1 VDKLTYF
8 KSYITI
14 VEKGSLKN
22 AADFLN
28 LTPSAVSKH
37 LSTLEQYYDI
47 DLAIRDAKSLRITGE
62 GRIFYDKCKQ
72 VLASLAQA
80 EEPFLSG
87 SQQTNSVL
95 RITLSQVLSQGKFMQ
110 MLSEFSEAYPQI
122 KLDIVT
128 SNKNLDLVQE
138 DIDFAFRGGKLSDSR
153 MRSIKLFQA
162 STMLCA
168 QSNISEKHDVDAMLN
183 MIADKLI
190 IPSYINLSTL
200 RTYLSKIGINKS
212 LSQFSAID
220 DAFSYKS
227 AILSGMGI
235 GIFLDFFVQPELDNN
250 TLWQIKEPHAFGY
263 KSMDF
268 YMVYHKNIKLAKSHE
283 AFKQFVINFYNPN

>member
-1 VDKLTYF
+1 MDKLTYF
-8 KSYITI
+8 KSYIEI
-14 VEKGSLKN
+14 VDKGSLKN

-37 LSTLEQYYDI
+37 LSTLEQYYGV

-62 GRIFYDKCKQ
+62 GRIFYNKCKQ
-72 VLASLAQA
+72 VLETLAQA

-95 RITLSQVLSQGKFMQ
+95 RITLSQVLSQGRFMQ
-110 MLSEFSEAYPQI
+110 MLSDFNCAHPQI
-122 KLDIVT
+122 KLDIIT
-128 SNKNLDLVQE
+128 SNQNLDLVQQ
-138 DIDFAFRGGKLSDSR
+138 DIDFAFRGGKLTDSK

-162 STMLCA
+162 STVLCA
-168 QSNISEKHDVDAMLN
+168 PATISRELNSEKMLAV
-183 MIADKLI
+183 IADKLI

-200 RTYLSKIGINKS
+200 RMYLNKIGINKS
-212 LSQFSAID
+212 LSQFPAIN
-220 DAFSYKS
+220 DAFAYKN
-227 AILSGMGI
+227 AVLSGMGI
-235 GIFLDFFVQPELDNN
+235 GIFLDFFVKTELEENSI
-250 TLWQIKEPHAFGY
+250 WQILEPHPFSY

-283 AFKQFVINFYNPN
+283 TFKKFVIDYFKP

>member
-1 VDKLTYF
+1 MDKLTYF
-8 KSYITI
+8 KSYIEI
-14 VEKGSLKN
+14 VDKGSLKN

-37 LSTLEQYYDI
+37 LSTLEQYYGI

-62 GRIFYDKCKQ
+62 GRIFYNKCKQ
-72 VLASLAQA
+72 VLESLAQA

-87 SQQTNSVL
+87 SQQTHSVL

-110 MLSEFSEAYPQI
+110 MLSAFSCAHPRI
-122 KLDIVT
+122 KLDIIT
-128 SNKNLDLVQE
+128 SNQNLDLVQQ
-138 DIDFAFRGGKLSDSR
+138 DIDFAFRGGKLSDSK

-162 STMLCA
+162 STVLCA
-168 QSNISEKHDVDAMLN
+168 PANIKRELDSEKMLAI
-183 MIADKLI
+183 IADQLV

-200 RTYLSKIGINKS
+200 RMYLKKIGIDKP
-212 LSQFSAID
+212 LSQFTAIN
-220 DAFSYKS
+220 DAFAYKS
-227 AILSGMGI
+227 AVLSGMGI
-235 GIFLDFFVQPELDNN
+235 GIFLDFFIAAEIEQKRA
-250 TLWQIKEPHAFGY
+250 WQITEPHPFSY

-283 AFKQFVINFYNPN
+283 IFKQFVIEYFKS